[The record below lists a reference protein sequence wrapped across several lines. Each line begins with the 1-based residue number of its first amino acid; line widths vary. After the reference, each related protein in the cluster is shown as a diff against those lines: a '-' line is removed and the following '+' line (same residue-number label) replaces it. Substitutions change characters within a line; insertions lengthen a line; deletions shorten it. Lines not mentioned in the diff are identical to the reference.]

1 MISAVT
7 FFLQQANVF
16 VYTYSIGAIV
26 LNQIYRYTNRV
37 VGFHYECDMH
47 GCVCVC
53 KKDLLLV
60 YYNDSTVARL

>member
-16 VYTYSIGAIV
+16 VYTYSIGALV
-26 LNQIYRYTNRV
+26 LNQIYTNRV

-53 KKDLLLV
+53 KKNLLLV